1 MALVLLVAFSGSAT
15 AQTSTANMQNRPG
28 TQTAPSAAIDQHSP
42 AAPKPNTQD
51 DFHRRVEA
59 RWKAARKG
67 QIQLYVIPNTTGPD
81 RYEVRVVVTRSPS
94 GSDGMTAVYPPGKAA
109 WEALLKLDDEL
120 RVKLTPE
127 SAGSLTIEPVG
138 HGSVSLIRHLDPG
151 GHAEWIWNIRKTG
164 PGVGR
169 LRLEADVVYRRDFS
183 PGGQPVVTYPS
194 AETMISVP
202 TSPTG
207 FAGYAPGLSPER

>member
-1 MALVLLVAFSGSAT
+1 MVLALLVAFSGSAT
-15 AQTSTANMQNRPG
+15 AQTSTANAQNRPG
-28 TQTAPSAAIDQHSP
+28 TQTAPSASIVKQSP
-42 AAPKPNTQD
+42 AAPKSNPQD

-67 QIQLYVIPNTTGPD
+67 QIQVYVLPNTTGPD

-94 GSDGMTAVYPPGKAA
+94 GSDGTTAVYPPGKAT

-120 RVKLTPE
+120 RVELTPE
-127 SAGSLTIEPVG
+127 TAGSLMIEPVG

-164 PGVGR
+164 PRVDR

-202 TSPTG
+202 PSPPG
-207 FAGYAPGLSPER
+207 VVGYAPSRPPEH